1 MPTFTAAQLK
11 QYGQD
16 VFHAAGASPEEARI
30 VADSLV
36 EANLAGHDSHGVM
49 RIPEYV
55 EAMEK
60 GLVVLGAKLQIV
72 LESESFAVLDG
83 GWGFGQVMGQQAMA
97 IAIDKAARTGVATI
111 FARNCCH
118 IGRVGE
124 YPEIAAARGMA
135 CVMFVNAHGAGKLV
149 APWGGLDR
157 RLSANPIAIGVPRSF
172 SGSAKDGG
180 DPIIVDISTCAIAE
194 GKLRNML
201 TAGAAVPPGSIVD
214 AEGKPSTNAA
224 DFYGPPPGALLPFG
238 GHKGYALG
246 LAAELLSGGLSG
258 AGCSRPDGD
267 RLGNSFTAVVIDVA
281 RVRGAEAFE
290 QEARKLAEYVKS
302 SRRAPGVEEILVP
315 GEPEKRERERRSREG
330 IAVHAATWQR
340 IVDTA
345 QRHGLNLQVQ

>member
-1 MPTFTAAQLK
+1 MPTLTAAQLK
-11 QYGQD
+11 QAGQD
-16 VFHAAGASPEEARI
+16 VFHAAGASPEESRI

-55 EAMEK
+55 ESMEK
-60 GLVVLGAKLQIV
+60 GLVTLGAKLQV
-72 LESESFAVLDG
+72 ALESESFAVLDG
-83 GWGFGQVMGQQAMA
+83 GWGFGQVMGRQAMA
-97 IAIDKAARTGVATI
+97 IAIDKAAGSGVATI

-135 CVMFVNAHGAGKLV
+135 CVMFVNTHGGGKLV
-149 APWGGLDR
+149 APWGGIDR
-157 RLSANPIAIGVPRSF
+157 RLSANPIAIGVPR
-172 SGSAKDGG
+172 ATG

-201 TAGAAVPPGSIVD
+201 TAGAAVPPGAIVD
-214 AEGKPSTNAA
+214 AEGKPSTSAA

-238 GHKGYALG
+238 AHKGFALG
-246 LAAELLSGGLSG
+246 LAADLLAGGLSG
-258 AGCSRPDGD
+258 AGCSRPDAD
-267 RLGNSFTAVVIDVA
+267 RVGNSFMAVVIDVA

-290 QEARKLAEYVKS
+290 QEARNLVEYVKS
-302 SRRAPGVEEILVP
+302 SRRAPGVSEILVP
-315 GEPEKRERERRSREG
+315 GEPEKRERERRTREG

-345 QRHGLNLQVQ
+345 QRHGLRLQVP